1 MDKLSWDQLLDIP
14 NTRQICA
21 KHTIPL
27 DFVLMDHGVISFT
40 IWMKSP
46 MTLKTAKVNNNHQHP
61 SSTKILLLHPS
72 HPIKSLEA
80 EELFLPS
87 INCQA
92 RTNHNNNNKN
102 NNNKSNHCQCLTL
115 FETITINNKNN
126 NRVPREEII
135 STPIHQDGIP
145 SILTVLV
152 SMLIKNKLPDS
163 QYSAPYLSRSI

>member
-1 MDKLSWDQLLDIP
+1 
-14 NTRQICA
+14 
-21 KHTIPL
+21 
-27 DFVLMDHGVISFT
+27 MDHGVISFT

-46 MTLKTAKVNNNHQHP
+46 MTVKTAKVNNNHQHP

-92 RTNHNNNNKN
+92 RTNHNHNNK

-115 FETITINNKNN
+115 FETITINNNNNN
-126 NRVPREEII
+126 NRDPREETIFI
-135 STPIHQDGIP
+135 PIHQDGIP
-145 SILTVLV
+145 SILIVLV
-152 SMLIKNKLPDS
+152 SMLIKNKLLDF
-163 QYSAPYLSRSI
+163 QYSALCLSRSI

>member
-1 MDKLSWDQLLDIP
+1 
-14 NTRQICA
+14 
-21 KHTIPL
+21 
-27 DFVLMDHGVISFT
+27 MDHGVISFT

-92 RTNHNNNNKN
+92 RTNNNNNK
-102 NNNKSNHCQCLTL
+102 NNKSNHCQCLTL
-115 FETITINNKNN
+115 ETITINNKNNN

-135 STPIHQDGIP
+135 STPIHQDGILL
-145 SILTVLV
+145 ILTVLV

-163 QYSAPYLSRSI
+163 QYSAPCLSRSI

>member
-1 MDKLSWDQLLDIP
+1 
-14 NTRQICA
+14 
-21 KHTIPL
+21 
-27 DFVLMDHGVISFT
+27 MDHGVISFT

-46 MTLKTAKVNNNHQHP
+46 MTVKTAKVNNNHQHP

-92 RTNHNNNNKN
+92 RTNHNHNNK

-115 FETITINNKNN
+115 FETITINNNNNN
-126 NRVPREEII
+126 NRDPREETIFI
-135 STPIHQDGIP
+135 PIHQDGIP
-145 SILTVLV
+145 SILIVLV
-152 SMLIKNKLPDS
+152 SMLIKNKLLDS
-163 QYSAPYLSRSI
+163 QYSALCLSRSI

>member
-1 MDKLSWDQLLDIP
+1 MYFSRATLPCIVVYSVFY
-14 NTRQICA
+14 A
-21 KHTIPL
+21 
-27 DFVLMDHGVISFT
+27 FISSYNVCIFQ
-40 IWMKSP
+40 
-46 MTLKTAKVNNNHQHP
+46 TLKTAKVNNNHQHP

-92 RTNHNNNNKN
+92 RTNNNNNK
-102 NNNKSNHCQCLTL
+102 NNKSNHCQCLTL
-115 FETITINNKNN
+115 ETITINNKNN
-126 NRVPREEII
+126 NNRVPREEITFI
-135 STPIHQDGIP
+135 PIHQDGIP

-152 SMLIKNKLPDS
+152 STLIKNKLPDS

>member
-1 MDKLSWDQLLDIP
+1 
-14 NTRQICA
+14 
-21 KHTIPL
+21 
-27 DFVLMDHGVISFT
+27 MDHGVISFT

-46 MTLKTAKVNNNHQHP
+46 MMLKTAKVNNNHQHP

-72 HPIKSLEA
+72 QPIKLLEA

-92 RTNHNNNNKN
+92 RTNNNNNK
-102 NNNKSNHCQCLTL
+102 NNKSNHCQCLTL
-115 FETITINNKNN
+115 ETITINNKNN